1 MCCRI
6 LFLRYTFK
14 LIIILVFFENKP
26 VIMTRFLLIISIL
39 LIAAG
44 CASKRNVKKAA
55 KFEEAGLYQDA
66 AEYYYTAVK
75 KKASNVD
82 AKLGLRKTGQQT
94 LDKKLS
100 DFNIA
105 YKQADYQKS
114 VYNYLDAENYYNK
127 IKGVGVELSFPEY
140 YKEYYEEA
148 KGDYLNKKYIDG
160 LDKLNRDEFSAAL
173 TVFEEIRTIDANY
186 KDIKDQII
194 IARYEPIYR
203 DANQYLNN
211 KLYRKAYYAFD
222 NIIKGAGTYKQS
234 VTLKEDALNKGT
246 ITVLVTDFNFSTFI
260 NKSASLAVT
269 SRLKSQLGKSDNPF
283 LKIIDQSAVN
293 RDIYENG
300 KMNLKAA
307 NLAGIKSVLVG
318 EIIKASES
326 KGKPKRTEKRGYI
339 KEIKK
344 VKNEKGEEIE
354 KPEYHKTTYYEI
366 EGENRATLELT
377 FKLISTENN
386 EILISDNINITRTD
400 DLHYATFSGEK
411 NKLIPGYWKSL
422 DRKSPEDV
430 IKDNSRD
437 VGNLRD
443 LLNNKQEMKSTS
455 ELLNEAY
462 NQAVQQIYKKVTS
475 YNPEQ

>member
-1 MCCRI
+1 MKKI
-6 LFLRYTFK
+6 
-14 LIIILVFFENKP
+14 
-26 VIMTRFLLIISIL
+26 FLLLVVIL
-39 LIAAG
+39 LIAG

-66 AEYYYTAVK
+66 AEYYYIAVK

-100 DFNIA
+100 DFSLA
-105 YKQADYQKS
+105 YKQSDYQKS
-114 VYNYLDAENYYNK
+114 VYNYLEADNYYNK

-160 LDKLNRDEFSAAL
+160 LDKLNREDFSSAL
-173 TVFEEIRTIDANY
+173 TVFEEIRKIDANY
-186 KDIKDQII
+186 KDVKEQLI
-194 IARYEPIYR
+194 IARYEPMYR
-203 DANQYLNN
+203 DANQYLDNN
-211 KLYRKAYYAFD
+211 LFRKAYYAFD

-234 VTLKEDALNKGT
+234 VTLKEVALNKGT
-246 ITVLVTDFNFSTFI
+246 ITILITDLDFSMYLY
-260 NKSASLAVT
+260 KSASVT
-269 SRLKSQLGKSDNPF
+269 ITSKLKSQLGKSENPF
-283 LKIIDQSAVN
+283 IRVIDQSAIN
-293 RDIYENG
+293 SSIYENG
-300 KMNLKAA
+300 QISLKAA
-307 NLAGIKSVLVG
+307 NLAGIKAVFVG
-318 EIIKASES
+318 EINRATEK

-344 VKNEKGEEIE
+344 VKNDKGEEIE

-366 EGENRATLELT
+366 ETDNSATLEINY
-377 FKLISTENN
+377 KLVSTENN
-386 EILISDNINITRTD
+386 EILISDLINITRSD
-400 DLHYATFSGEK
+400 EMHYVTFSGEK
-411 NKLIPGYWKSL
+411 NKLVPGYWKSM

-437 VGNLRD
+437 VSNLRD
-443 LLNNKQEMKSTS
+443 LLNNKQEIKSTS

-462 NQAVQQIYKKVTS
+462 NQAVQQIYKKIIS